1 MKALAGDYRAE
12 RRANPVFYRI
22 VELSACGTLGLALP
36 DILDL
41 IRGSLS

>member
-41 IRGSLS
+41 IRAVLT